1 MEFKIFTDGS
11 STDQAKTVKNKELRK
26 GGIGIYH
33 PDSKTKIY
41 EKFPFPNSTNNKAEY
56 WACIRALEWVLEQT
70 NHLDEKEQK
79 QVNVSLYTDSMLL
92 INSMTKW
99 IKGWKRKNWKKSD
112 GRPVL
117 NQDLIMK
124 LDNLITNK
132 LPLTTFVKVKAHQ
145 KKPIDE
151 SKQWLWEGNYI
162 ADELANKG
170 RFI

>member
-11 STDQAKTVKNKELRK
+11 STDQAKTINNKKDRK

-33 PDSKTKIY
+33 PDSKTKIC
-41 EKFPFPNSTNNKAEY
+41 EKCPFSHSTNNKAEY

-70 NHLDEKEQK
+70 NHLDKKEQQK
-79 QVNVSLYTDSMLL
+79 VKVLLYTDSLLL

-99 IKGWKRKNWKKSD
+99 IKGWKKRNWNKSD
-112 GRPVL
+112 GKPVL
-117 NQDLIMK
+117 NQEFIKK
-124 LDNLITNK
+124 LDNLIKNK

-145 KKPIDE
+145 KKPKDK
-151 SKQWLWEGNYI
+151 SKIWLWEGNYI
-162 ADELANKG
+162 ADDLANKG